1 MLDRR
6 GALKAA
12 LLAALGLA
20 LPPARA
26 SGLEG
31 LRVVRRGKVFIVD
44 GWVLTAADLRAL
56 RDHVL

>member
-1 MLDRR
+1 V
-6 GALKAA
+6 
-12 LLAALGLA
+12 
-20 LPPARA
+20 RA

-31 LRVVRRGKVFIVD
+31 LRIVRRGKVFIVD

>member
-1 MLDRR
+1 MLT
-6 GALKAA
+6 AT

-20 LPPARA
+20 LPARSSA
-26 SGLEG
+26 LDG
-31 LRVVRRGKVFIVD
+31 LRIVRRGKVFIVD